1 MHPVSSFIQSKRSLF
16 SKFSPFYP
24 HKTDAH
30 KVCFQ
35 KPGEWVI
42 KISENVKKTR
52 VRTFSLFSL
61 DFARM
66 QVYILK
72 NNKRLSVCLPQN
84 GETMIPPGDC
94 EQRDERIRRLEAI
107 SLLPMDEI
115 IGIRVKDIIT
125 EVTEFDRNQLEDDTR
140 LVEDIGFDWDDEVDG
155 EELSMSLEEE
165 FGIGISANE
174 LVEMETVL
182 DLINFIK
189 AKKANG

>member
-1 MHPVSSFIQSKRSLF
+1 MT
-16 SKFSPFYP
+16 Y
-24 HKTDAH
+24 
-30 KVCFQ
+30 
-35 KPGEWVI
+35 
-42 KISENVKKTR
+42 
-52 VRTFSLFSL
+52 
-61 DFARM
+61 
-66 QVYILK
+66 
-72 NNKRLSVCLPQN
+72 
-84 GETMIPPGDC
+84 PPGDH
-94 EQRDERIRRLEAI
+94 EQRDERIQRLEAI
-107 SLLPMDEI
+107 SFLPIDEI

>member
-1 MHPVSSFIQSKRSLF
+1 
-16 SKFSPFYP
+16 
-24 HKTDAH
+24 
-30 KVCFQ
+30 
-35 KPGEWVI
+35 
-42 KISENVKKTR
+42 
-52 VRTFSLFSL
+52 
-61 DFARM
+61 M

>member
-1 MHPVSSFIQSKRSLF
+1 
-16 SKFSPFYP
+16 
-24 HKTDAH
+24 
-30 KVCFQ
+30 
-35 KPGEWVI
+35 
-42 KISENVKKTR
+42 
-52 VRTFSLFSL
+52 
-61 DFARM
+61 M

-84 GETMIPPGDC
+84 GETMIPSGDC

-140 LVEDIGFDWDDEVDG
+140 LVEDIGFDWGDEVDG

-165 FGIGISANE
+165 FGIRISADE

>member
-1 MHPVSSFIQSKRSLF
+1 MT
-16 SKFSPFYP
+16 Y
-24 HKTDAH
+24 
-30 KVCFQ
+30 
-35 KPGEWVI
+35 
-42 KISENVKKTR
+42 
-52 VRTFSLFSL
+52 
-61 DFARM
+61 
-66 QVYILK
+66 
-72 NNKRLSVCLPQN
+72 
-84 GETMIPPGDC
+84 PPGDH
-94 EQRDERIRRLEAI
+94 EQRDERIQRLEAI
-107 SLLPMDEI
+107 SFLPIDEI

-140 LVEDIGFDWDDEVDG
+140 LVEDIGFDWGDEVDG

>member
-1 MHPVSSFIQSKRSLF
+1 MT
-16 SKFSPFYP
+16 Y
-24 HKTDAH
+24 
-30 KVCFQ
+30 
-35 KPGEWVI
+35 
-42 KISENVKKTR
+42 
-52 VRTFSLFSL
+52 
-61 DFARM
+61 
-66 QVYILK
+66 
-72 NNKRLSVCLPQN
+72 
-84 GETMIPPGDC
+84 PPGDH
-94 EQRDERIRRLEAI
+94 EQRDERIQRLEAI
-107 SLLPMDEI
+107 SFLPIDKI